1 MQGMWQALRARTTRA
16 AIVLLVA
23 GFGVAACGGD
33 DDSAGGEGPA
43 AVAPADT
50 AIYVEAAVRPEEED
64 AEAIEAIAARF
75 LGDDEELGDAII
87 TVINDSFAEE
97 TGGELTYE
105 EDVEP
110 WLGQRAGVFIT
121 DPVDLEEGT
130 SVPVAVEVTDE
141 DAAREF
147 IDSGFATSDEP
158 ERQAEYAGV
167 SFIVGSDESALGVF
181 EGFLVAAPSEERMRE
196 LIDVAT
202 GEADSLAGSE
212 GFAYEAG
219 DLAGDEAIG
228 FARLDPREL
237 VDFAVAADP
246 APEVTTDQVNEIAG
260 SIGLDFVRAI
270 TLALAATPDT
280 ARLDATVPIVAGSYP
295 ESGSTELLGS
305 LPADALLAGTCLA
318 CVDSVAEIFQLGIA
332 EAAAEDGLSE
342 EEALRRI
349 EDQTGLDLEA
359 LRGALGGVA
368 YFAGGRTP
376 AELDGAVVIEVEDE
390 AAVSDGLE
398 SLTLLAQGILSAQP
412 GGAIQELPPLPGD
425 PTGFTVRAPEFPVP
439 IHVALTGDRLVVALG
454 DNAAEQA
461 IDPDETLASS
471 GTLED
476 AESTLGGA
484 DFDPNALLDLDR
496 VFDLART
503 FAGPDP
509 DFREAEPY
517 LDPFKRLV
525 GGARV
530 DGDELVSSIVVTF
543 E

>member
-1 MQGMWQALRARTTRA
+1 MWHALRTLTMRA
-16 AIVLLVA
+16 AIVVLAA

-50 AIYVEAAVRPEEED
+50 AIYAEVAVRPEEED

-110 WLGQRAGVFIT
+110 WLGERAGVFIT

-147 IDSGFATSDEP
+147 IDSGFAASDEP
-158 ERQAEYAGV
+158 ERQAEHAGV
-167 SFIVGSDESALGVF
+167 SFMVGSDESALGVV

-246 APEVTTDQVNEIAG
+246 APEVTTDQVSEIAG
-260 SIGLDFVRAI
+260 SIGLDFERAI

-280 ARLDATVPIVAGSYP
+280 ARLDATVPVVEGRYP
-295 ESGSTELLGS
+295 ESGSTELFGS

-318 CVDSVAEIFQLGIA
+318 CVHSVAEVFQLGIA

-349 EDQTGLDLEA
+349 EAQTGLDLEA
-359 LRGALGGVA
+359 LRDALGGVA

-398 SLTLLAQGILSAQP
+398 SLTLLAQGILPAQP
-412 GGAIQELPPLPGD
+412 GGAIQELPPLPRD

-439 IHVALTGDRLVVALG
+439 IHVALAGDRLVVALG
-454 DNAAEQA
+454 ADAAEQA

-471 GTLED
+471 GALGD
-476 AESTLGGA
+476 AESTLGG

-509 DFREAEPY
+509 GFREAEPY

-530 DGDELVSSIVVTF
+530 DGDELVSSIVVSF